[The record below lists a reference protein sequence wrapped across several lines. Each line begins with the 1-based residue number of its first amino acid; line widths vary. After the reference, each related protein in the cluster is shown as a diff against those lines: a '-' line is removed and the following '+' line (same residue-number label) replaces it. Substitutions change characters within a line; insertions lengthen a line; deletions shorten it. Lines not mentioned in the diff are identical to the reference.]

1 MDRETGRTKQISR
14 KSYRLKF
21 PWVGVVNRSQADSN
35 KNVDMIAARRRER
48 EYFSTTPEYRHLA
61 HRMGS
66 EHLAKMLSKHLET
79 VIKSRIPGIQSLI
92 NKTIAELE
100 TESSR
105 LGNPIAADAGGK
117 LYTIMEICRLFDQNF
132 REHLDGVRTGG
143 DKVYNIFD
151 NQLPA
156 ALKIILGS
164 SLLKLMEADGYQPH
178 LIAPEQGYRRL
189 IESTLITIRSP
200 AEAAVDA
207 THSILKDL
215 VHKAMSET
223 PKFCLLFFY
232 LLTLSLVFFKVY
244 KSQHVEV
251 GNAAIESLERMR
263 VQSKKATLQLVD
275 MECCYL
281 TVEFFRKLPQ
291 DVDKGGSAT
300 QSIFDR
306 YNDSYLRRIGSTVLS
321 YVNMVCAT
329 LRHSIRKSIVYC
341 QVREAKRSLLDFFY
355 TELGKLEQKRLS
367 ALLNKDP
374 AIMER

>member
-1 MDRETGRTKQISR
+1 

-21 PWVGVVNRSQADSN
+21 PWVGVLNRSQANIN

-48 EYFSTTPEYRHLA
+48 EYFSTTREYRHLA

-100 TESSR
+100 TELSR
-105 LGNPIAADAGGK
+105 LGKPIAADAG
-117 LYTIMEICRLFDQNF
+117 LCTIMEICCLFYQYF

-156 ALKIILGS
+156 ALKS

-178 LIAPEQGYRRL
+178 LIAPEQGYCRL
-189 IESTLITIRSP
+189 IESTLVTIRGP

-207 THSILKDL
+207 STWFGFQELKQ
-215 VHKAMSET
+215 
-223 PKFCLLFFY
+223 Y
-232 LLTLSLVFFKVY
+232 LALR
-244 KSQHVEV
+244 VEV

-263 VQSKKATLQLVD
+263 DQSKKATLQLVD

-329 LRHSIRKSIVYC
+329 LRHSIPKSIVYC
-341 QVREAKRSLLDFFY
+341 QVREAKRSLLDFSY

-367 ALLNKDP
+367 ALLNEDP
-374 AIMER
+374 TIMERRSALAKRLEL